1 MQTSRESCFQFVV
14 LLCGLGRAKHLI
26 VLCFADPFF
35 EKLRTL
41 APPFAILVFAK
52 RLRHVAPGELDTYEN
67 KGGNQF
73 GEGAD

>member
-1 MQTSRESCFQFVV
+1 MVAF
-14 LLCGLGRAKHLI
+14 LGRPGCLEHLI
-26 VLCFADPFF
+26 VLRFF
-35 EKLRTL
+35 DSFFDKLRTL

-73 GEGAD
+73 DEGAD